1 MPAGRRRPGPPRA
14 AFGRT
19 LYACTDLPP
28 TSSGCCP
35 SGKCFRRLYILKI
48 VKLGLGRTRLR
59 DYARY
64 RPQVFEDRGGAAIG
78 DQRLDPNPVFT
89 IGHSNHSVE
98 KLAGLLKGYGIEV
111 LVDTRSRPYS
121 RHAPHFNRS
130 AIDGAL
136 SGDGIMYLFLG
147 KELGGWPEG
156 EEFYDG
162 KGRVDYELLG
172 RSRPFLDGIS
182 RLEKEFRASTTA
194 LLCSEEDPA
203 HCHRRLLVG
212 RALQERG
219 VTLFHIR
226 GDGSVE
232 TEGAGDGS
240 QPALFAETE
249 TSPRKSI
256 RSVSPKKRRPSSSGR

>member
-1 MPAGRRRPGPPRA
+1 M
-14 AFGRT
+14 
-19 LYACTDLPP
+19 
-28 TSSGCCP
+28 
-35 SGKCFRRLYILKI
+35 K
-48 VKLGLGRTRLR
+48 VGLGRTRQW

-64 RPQVFEDRGGAAIG
+64 RPKGFEERKGNAIG
-78 DQRLDPNPVFT
+78 DQGPDLNPVFT
-89 IGHSNHSVE
+89 IGHSNHSAQ

-130 AIDGAL
+130 AIEAAL
-136 SGDGIMYLFLG
+136 SDDGIGYLFLG

-162 KGRVDYELLG
+162 KGRVDYGLLG
-172 RSRPFLDGIS
+172 SSRPFLDGIS
-182 RLEKEFRASTTA
+182 RLEVEIRARTVA

-203 HCHRRLLVG
+203 RCHRRLLVG

-219 VTLFHIR
+219 VTLLHIR

-232 TEGAGDGS
+232 TEGGADGS
-240 QPALFAETE
+240 QPALFEEREA
-249 TSPRKSI
+249 SPRKSI
-256 RSVSPKKRRPSSSGR
+256 RSVSRRRRRPSSSGC